1 MDEII
6 RRAELLGELIR
17 RNERFVELRASETEA
32 DGDTEAKGLLEELN
46 KQLQEISRKEQN
58 QEPIEVEEKHRM
70 QKLREAVASNATLK
84 RLSKAQADFAELM
97 AHVNTAIR
105 SKMLPDEKGSASEDT

>member
-17 RNERFVELRASETEA
+17 RNARFVELRAAETEA
-32 DGDTEAKGLLEELN
+32 DGNTEAMEFLEELN
-46 KQLQEISRKEQN
+46 KHLVEISRKERD
-58 QEPIEVEEKHRM
+58 QEPIEVEEKRRT
-70 QKLREAVASNATLK
+70 QELRQAVASNATLK

-97 AHVNTAIR
+97 TQVNAAIR
-105 SKMLPDEKGSASEDT
+105 SKMLPDQKESASEED